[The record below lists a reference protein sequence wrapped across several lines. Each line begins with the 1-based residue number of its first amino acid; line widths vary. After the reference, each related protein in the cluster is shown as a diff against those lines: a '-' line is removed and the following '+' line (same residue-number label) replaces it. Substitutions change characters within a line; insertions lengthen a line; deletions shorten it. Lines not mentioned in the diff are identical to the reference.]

1 MTERKIIFWIMALIL
16 EMKNVSCTLFSLNE
30 YFNLTNAT
38 KIDVDKY
45 LCHEVNTET
54 KCCSC
59 RDEVFL
65 TKTSCI
71 DNLWNQTIPILLKD
85 HIEMLVKTSKQLKN
99 TVCEQVVPVATNSG
113 HTSVEILM
121 VHSCLQTAN
130 KQDIELCLNNKNLS
144 PMTNVPVLGSDKIVY
159 RNYACAKC
167 NSIWDFKALN
177 LSIQCASKTDET
189 SKTLNNETKGI
200 LDKFRKC
207 MINIGERDI
216 SHCPDYKNIA
226 CRPDNFYIDACNS
239 YSGIFLNYKS
249 YNCYSCDYLHTDVK
263 KDLSECKEKAAFAWT
278 RSFSWSITIGKNDV
292 SVNGNKHIFD
302 SEERMC
308 AASYRY
314 DVLSG
319 TCEAII
325 CSDGYKL
332 SGSNCELES
341 ATIDNAEESNFNTCL
356 LGQQPGFFLI
366 VNSATN
372 VSILEKIFAKR
383 TNSSEKIIKL
393 DLVLENRTLYKII
406 GVSWKTLNALYI
418 DDPIFFKLATSII
431 ISSVNNQRITE
442 MYGFDVSRNFRG
454 NQLCAQPETY
464 EVSAAKVTNSCDYQ
478 AQKTIKSDDI
488 VFWMELN
495 ETHTIQRVSYCKLFH
510 LRSPCPL
517 EKVTKD
523 YRVDINQTLIRNLLN
538 VSYYFFTD
546 QYVPLSQGVGVCEN
560 TKLTLNQE
568 TVFNKIGYIISVVGT
583 TASMPCYL
591 FVTITYLYFKE
602 LRTTT
607 SLSSTTLCAV
617 LFVADS
623 IFLTATQVNGNKR
636 WCRAISVMLHWA
648 LLTVYH
654 CVLFLAVDMAKRFG
668 TSALRTSHKK
678 RLFAYAAVVY
688 ANPFVIVMVTFSLD
702 QTGIAYVGYGGN
714 GFCWI
719 DGVNARLISY
729 VVPVAII
736 LVSASFTLLFTLYKI
751 NKSEKESQ
759 KIFGV
764 ARMCHV
770 NVVMVAIKLTLML
783 GITEIVGFIQIYKTS
798 LSENEKTFN
807 SVFAIL
813 FTFFR
818 STKGIMLLIVYI
830 FNKKMMNIYRKSTA
844 KFHSREKEATRRCSL
859 K

>member
-1 MTERKIIFWIMALIL
+1 MVSFQL
-16 EMKNVSCTLFSLNE
+16 E
-30 YFNLTNAT
+30 
-38 KIDVDKY
+38 
-45 LCHEVNTET
+45 
-54 KCCSC
+54 
-59 RDEVFL
+59 
-65 TKTSCI
+65 
-71 DNLWNQTIPILLKD
+71 
-85 HIEMLVKTSKQLKN
+85 
-99 TVCEQVVPVATNSG
+99 
-113 HTSVEILM
+113 
-121 VHSCLQTAN
+121 
-130 KQDIELCLNNKNLS
+130 
-144 PMTNVPVLGSDKIVY
+144 
-159 RNYACAKC
+159 
-167 NSIWDFKALN
+167 
-177 LSIQCASKTDET
+177 
-189 SKTLNNETKGI
+189 
-200 LDKFRKC
+200 
-207 MINIGERDI
+207 
-216 SHCPDYKNIA
+216 
-226 CRPDNFYIDACNS
+226 
-239 YSGIFLNYKS
+239 
-249 YNCYSCDYLHTDVK
+249 
-263 KDLSECKEKAAFAWT
+263 KEK
-278 RSFSWSITIGKNDV
+278 KQN
-292 SVNGNKHIFD
+292 FD
-302 SEERMC
+302 SEEKKC

-341 ATIDNAEESNFNTCL
+341 ATTDNAEESNFNTCL

-372 VSILEKIFAKR
+372 VSILEKIFTKR

-406 GVSWKTLNALYI
+406 GVSWKTLNTLYI

-431 ISSVNNQRITE
+431 ISSVNYQRITE

-454 NQLCAQPETY
+454 NQLCAQPEIY
-464 EVSAAKVTNSCDYQ
+464 EASVAKVTNSCDYQ

-560 TKLTLNQE
+560 TKLSLNQE

-636 WCRAISVMLHWA
+636 WCRAISVMLHWV